1 MKHESRN
8 MKQEKIGIMQ
18 PYFFPYIGYWQLIH
32 AVDVFVVYDDGK
44 MITNGWIHR
53 NRILDFDGQTP
64 RTIGVPLKKKS
75 VSHTIGEMERAED
88 NRQMKQMVEMIKMR
102 YRRAPHYQE
111 VMPMLE
117 ELILNDETNM
127 VKYLTHSLH
136 TVCDFLGIKTR
147 FEMSSTIDKSD
158 LEHVEEKAFRI
169 CHHFGITDY
178 INPSG
183 AGMELYDKAHW
194 KEAGGINLMFLR
206 RNEDIRYPQFGGA
219 FVPDL
224 SIIDMLM
231 FCSVEEMQ
239 HLLNEYKFL

>member
-1 MKHESRN
+1 

-127 VKYLTHSLH
+127 VKYLTHSLR

-147 FEMSSTIDKSD
+147 FEMSSTIDKTGC
-158 LEHVEEKAFRI
+158 EGVEDKAERI
-169 CHHFGITDY
+169 CKTIGITNY
-178 INPSG
+178 INPIG
-183 AGMELYDKAHW
+183 GTEFYDKDEWA
-194 KEAGGINLMFLR
+194 KRGLTLNFLR
-206 RNEDIRYPQFGGA
+206 RRETISYPQFGGV

-231 FCSVEEMQ
+231 FCSKEEIQ
-239 HLLNEYKFL
+239 NILNEYEIL